1 MSEDPSQYGNKK
13 QIKSDFQFVLPED
26 CIQYDNIF
34 KRYMNIV
41 PEDGDEAF
49 YLAKT
54 SLVLAQRW
62 SEIQASAGKIVA
74 ASNVNNIQKTDFKA
88 WAYQRYR
95 NLQLIHEH
103 CRIIWRQVNEQ
114 YLYFERQGQA

>member
-1 MSEDPSQYGNKK
+1 MNE
-13 QIKSDFQFVLPED
+13 IKSDFQLILPED
-26 CIQYDNIF
+26 CGQYDEVF
-34 KRYMNIV
+34 ERYIDLAT
-41 PEDGDEAF
+41 EDGDEAF

-62 SEIQASAGKIVA
+62 SEIQASTNKIV
-74 ASNVNNIQKTDFKA
+74 SMSDGDGKNVQKTDFKA

-114 YLYFERQGQA
+114 ALYFERQTQ

>member
-1 MSEDPSQYGNKK
+1 MSEDPAQYGNKK
-13 QIKSDFQFVLPED
+13 TIKSDFQFILSED
-26 CIQYDNIF
+26 CKQYDDIF
-34 KRYMNIV
+34 ERYMNIV
-41 PEDGDEAF
+41 PENGDEAF
-49 YLAKT
+49 DLAKT

-62 SEIQASAGKIVA
+62 SEIQASTGKIVA
-74 ASNVNNIQKTDFKA
+74 MANETSVQKTDFKA